1 MCSSPLRNLAFLCA
15 LQDVYPFTYVLPEP
29 PKKSS
34 SSKSSDA
41 KDKEKT
47 KLEEYNDELRDLKTS
62 WLAKLGKAYQE
73 TATQ

>member
-1 MCSSPLRNLAFLCA
+1 MCSSPLRNLVFLCA
-15 LQDVYPFTYVLPEP
+15 VQDVYPFTYMLPEP

-47 KLEEYNDELRDLKTS
+47 KLEEYNEEIRDLKTS

-73 TATQ
+73 IAT